1 MRAQSPTWED
11 SLEKSMETHS
21 GILFFFVKK
30 NWKFIGIFFFLNRSK
45 GKEGKN

>member
-21 GILFFFVKK
+21 GILFFFFFCERKLEVY
-30 NWKFIGIFFFLNRSK
+30 WDFFFSK
-45 GKEGKN
+45 